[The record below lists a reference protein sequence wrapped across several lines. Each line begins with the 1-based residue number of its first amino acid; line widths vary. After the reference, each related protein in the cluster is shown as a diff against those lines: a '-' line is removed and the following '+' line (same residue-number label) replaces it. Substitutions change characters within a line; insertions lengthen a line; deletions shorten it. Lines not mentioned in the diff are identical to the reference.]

1 MTDRANL
8 EQSVGRIQRTHG
20 FGSDGEKRKIMAKQ
34 GSLGAQTERIS
45 LPLEIEEFLETVH

>member
-8 EQSVGRIQRTHG
+8 EKSVGRIQRRHG